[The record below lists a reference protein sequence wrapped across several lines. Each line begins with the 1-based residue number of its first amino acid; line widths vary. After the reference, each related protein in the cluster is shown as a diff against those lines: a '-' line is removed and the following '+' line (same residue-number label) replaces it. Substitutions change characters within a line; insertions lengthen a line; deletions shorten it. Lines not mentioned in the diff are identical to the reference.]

1 MEEQM
6 KRLRKIK
13 TSCRMIRGFLWVVM
27 GFMIVFAVAFVWY
40 GFKVA
45 ATPESAFTVTQNRFG
60 GLSIDMAGQ
69 NLQVASSVPHYATPT
84 GIRGEYSA
92 KTLQLV
98 NMALAAVLVWLPFT
112 LVIGQVLKILR
123 RVTDGS
129 SPFCEPNIRSLK
141 LVGFAMLFIG
151 LASKSLYLTGIIH
164 LVFHGNVSGRS
175 YLFDFMVAFTGGLL
189 LVLARIFEYGSYLQ
203 SEFDAT
209 L

>member
-69 NLQVASSVPHYATPT
+69 TCRWPPAFRTTPRPPESAASTP
-84 GIRGEYSA
+84 
-92 KTLQLV
+92 
-98 NMALAAVLVWLPFT
+98 P
-112 LVIGQVLKILR
+112 R
-123 RVTDGS
+123 R
-129 SPFCEPNIRSLK
+129 CSL
-141 LVGFAMLFIG
+141 
-151 LASKSLYLTGIIH
+151 
-164 LVFHGNVSGRS
+164 
-175 YLFDFMVAFTGGLL
+175 
-189 LVLARIFEYGSYLQ
+189 
-203 SEFDAT
+203 
-209 L
+209 